1 MKPVV
6 LLAGAALACS
16 TITTIASCGI
26 AARARLNNTW
36 PDVEGKDL
44 QVPTPLTEAEVE
56 AWRADL
62 LAQKLNHAGESLA
75 YTLVEPASEEGE
87 DAAAPAE
94 GDAPAEA
101 EPQKEWA
108 DPLAGADLDAEA
120 LRRAI
125 ERGQHLSEVRLG
137 CADCH
142 GVDYGGKLVADAMPV
157 WRWFAPNITKGGLT
171 KDYTSA
177 DWDRIIR
184 HGVKPDGTNA
194 TMPAIDYQRLSDRE
208 VSDVAA
214 FIESRPEVD
223 TVQPP
228 TKLGP
233 IGKALM
239 AFKKMPISAE
249 MIDHSMTN
257 GALPPEMAVNAE
269 FGEHIVQTCVGCHGA
284 DFSGGPI
291 AGGPP
296 DWPPAS
302 NLRNTE
308 AGLGSWTEADFIT
321 AMREGTRPDGSALNP
336 IMPWEMLSK
345 LSDTELKAMWVY
357 FSGLTDGESSAEE

>member
-1 MKPVV
+1 MKSSV
-6 LLAGAALACS
+6 LITGAALACATLT
-16 TITTIASCGI
+16 TITSCGI
-26 AARARLNNTW
+26 AARARLNTTW

-44 QVPTPLTEAEVE
+44 QIPTPLSEAELE
-56 AWRADL
+56 SWRAEL
-62 LAQKLNHAGESLA
+62 RAQEINHAGEALA
-75 YTLVEPASEEGE
+75 FTMVGDVRGETESTSEVSEGE
-87 DAAAPAE
+87 RMEEAPVR
-94 GDAPAEA
+94 
-101 EPQKEWA
+101 KEWS
-108 DPLAGADLDAEA
+108 DPLEGADLEAEA

-142 GVDYGGKLVADAMPV
+142 GADYGGDLVADAMPV
-157 WRWFAPNITKGGLT
+157 WRWYAPNITKGGLT
-171 KDYTSA
+171 KDYTAA

-214 FIESRPEVD
+214 FIESRPAVE

-239 AFKKMPISAE
+239 AFKKMPLSAE
-249 MIDHSMTN
+249 MIDHSLASV
-257 GALPPEMAVNAE
+257 ALPPEEAVSVD
-269 FGEHIVQTCVGCHGA
+269 FGEHIVQTCVGCHGG
-284 DFSGGPI
+284 DFAGGPI

-302 NLRNTE
+302 NLRHTE
-308 AGLGSWTEADFIT
+308 AGLLGWTEANFIT
-321 AMREGTRPDGSALNP
+321 AMREGTRPDGSAINP
-336 IMPWEMLSK
+336 IMPWEMLGK

-357 FSGLTDGESSAEE
+357 LSGLSDGESADE